1 MLLAHDHSELDAALA
16 GVFSA
21 LAAGEAEQ
29 SFKSLDSFWAR
40 LAMHIR
46 AENIHLFPTLLDASE
61 RALRR
66 TGVPAQET
74 VEEIINR
81 LRADHDFFMSEL
93 AAAMKQL
100 RELRRA
106 DRHDATPVL
115 AKVREQTL
123 RVRNRLDAHNDL
135 EESQVYHWAELFL
148 DASEQKTLRE
158 RLQRELNNLPSR
170 FRVKRPNENNQAP
183 SYEA

>member
-40 LAMHIR
+40 LA
-46 AENIHLFPTLLDASE
+46 TLLDASE